1 MKVLIDHQLPFL
13 LAHGGLQIQIEQTKA
28 ALEKIGVEVE
38 YLRFW
43 NPEQKADVLHI
54 FGRCTRVYIQLAQR
68 KGIAV
73 VMSDLLSE
81 TGSRSRQALLAQKL
95 VIRAARR
102 ILPTGFLSRMGWDS
116 FRAADAVIALT
127 PWESQLMV
135 DLFGA
140 DRARLHVVPNGVEE
154 CFFTNAPAE
163 SREDWLVSTATITAR
178 KRVIELAEAAVA
190 GKVKVRIVGKPY
202 SEQDPYYRRFVKIWQ
217 SHPEYIEYA
226 GPILDRE
233 ELARVYSRARGF
245 VLFSIFESLSLSA
258 LEAAAAGCP
267 LLVTDLPW
275 ARSTF
280 GKNAFYCSPAAT
292 AEQAG
297 QHMKSFSQNIAAQ
310 PKPPRPLR
318 WVDVAKQLLDVYTVA
333 VERVRRANVSA

>member
-28 ALEKIGVEVE
+28 ALEKIGIEVE

-43 NPEQKADVLHI
+43 DSQQTADVLHI
-54 FGRCTRVYIQLAQR
+54 FGRCSKGYIDLARR

-81 TGSRSRQALLAQKL
+81 TGSRSRYALLAQKG

-102 ILPTGFLSRMGWDS
+102 ILPTAFLSRMGWDS

-127 PWESQLMV
+127 PWEAQLMA
-135 DLFGA
+135 DLFDA
-140 DRARLHVVPNGVEE
+140 DKEKLHVVPNGVED
-154 CFFTNAPAE
+154 CFFSDAPVE
-163 SREDWLVSTATITAR
+163 SREDCLVSTVTITAR
-178 KRVIELAEAAVA
+178 KRVVELAEAAVA

-202 SEQDPYYRRFVKIWQ
+202 SEEDPYYQRFVTLWRT
-217 SHPEYIEYA
+217 HPEYIEYP
-226 GPILDRE
+226 GLISDRE

-267 LLVTDLPW
+267 LLLTDLPW

-280 GKNAFYCSPAAT
+280 GEHAVYCSPGAT
-292 AEQAG
+292 AAEAG
-297 QHMKSFSQNIAAQ
+297 QILQSFSETAAAQ
-310 PKPPRPLR
+310 PKPQKPLR
-318 WVDVAKQLLDVYTVA
+318 WVEVA
-333 VERVRRANVSA
+333 RRLQAIYAASLTQGGDRP

>member
-28 ALEKIGVEVE
+28 ALEKIGIEVE

-43 NPEQKADVLHI
+43 DSQQTADVLHI
-54 FGRCTRVYIQLAQR
+54 FGRCSKGYVDLARR

-81 TGSRSRQALLAQKL
+81 TGSRSRYALFAQKT

-102 ILPTGFLSRMGWDS
+102 ILPTTFLSRMAWDS

-127 PWESQLMV
+127 PWEAQLMV
-135 DLFGA
+135 DLFDA
-140 DRARLHVVPNGVEE
+140 DRTKLHVVPNGVEE
-154 CFFTNAPAE
+154 CFFTDAPAE
-163 SREDWLVSTATITAR
+163 SRQDCLVSTVTITPR
-178 KRVIELAEAAVA
+178 KRVVELAEAAVA
-190 GKVKVRIVGKPY
+190 GKVKIRIVGKPY
-202 SEQDPYYRRFVKIWQ
+202 SEEDPYYQRFVKIWRT
-217 SHPEYIEYA
+217 HPEHIEYA
-226 GPILDRE
+226 GPISGRE

-245 VLFSIFESLSLSA
+245 ILFSIFESLSLSA

-267 LLVTDLPW
+267 LLLTDLPW

-280 GKNAFYCSPAAT
+280 GDHAAYCSPGATAAEAGRILQNFSETAAT
-292 AEQAG
+292 R
-297 QHMKSFSQNIAAQ
+297 
-310 PKPPRPLR
+310 PRPQKPLR
-318 WVDVAKQLLDVYTVA
+318 WVEVA
-333 VERVRRANVSA
+333 ERLRVIYAASLTQGGDRP

>member
-28 ALEKIGVEVE
+28 ALEKIGVTVE

-43 NPEQKADVLHI
+43 DSQQKADILHI
-54 FGRCTRVYIQLAQR
+54 FGRCSQSYIDLARR

-81 TGSRSRQALLAQKL
+81 TGSRSRYALLAQKGF
-95 VIRAARR
+95 IRVARR
-102 ILPTGFLSRMGWDS
+102 ILPTRFLSRMGWDA

-127 PWESQLMV
+127 PWEAALMV
-135 DLFGA
+135 DLFDA
-140 DRARLHVVPNGVEE
+140 DKTRLHVVPNGVEE
-154 CFFTNAPAE
+154 CFFTKAPPE
-163 SREDWLVSTATITAR
+163 SREDWLVSTVSITAR

-190 GKVKVRIVGKPY
+190 GKVRVRIVGKPY
-202 SEQDPYYRRFVKIWQ
+202 SEQDPYYQRFVKIWR

-226 GPILDRE
+226 GPISDRE

-267 LLVTDLPW
+267 LLLTDLPW

-280 GKNAFYCSPAAT
+280 GDHAHYCSPTAT
-292 AEQAG
+292 AVEAG
-297 QHMKSFSQNIAAQ
+297 QILNNFSKSAVVL
-310 PKPPRPLR
+310 PRLQKPLR
-318 WVDVAKQLLDVYTVA
+318 WVEVA
-333 VERVRRANVSA
+333 ERLRAIYAAALKV